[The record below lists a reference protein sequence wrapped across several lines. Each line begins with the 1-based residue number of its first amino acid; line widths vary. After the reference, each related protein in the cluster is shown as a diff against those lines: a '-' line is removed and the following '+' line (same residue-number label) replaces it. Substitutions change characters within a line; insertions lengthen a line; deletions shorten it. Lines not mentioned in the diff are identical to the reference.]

1 VIHDVN
7 EKGNNDYHHLDQ
19 TNHRK
24 IGTNKSTKGRTH
36 FYKKHII
43 FVSFTLARVL
53 DQIPKKRGDLV
64 DDAQAPPYKTS
75 FYCIE

>member
-1 VIHDVN
+1 MLMK
-7 EKGNNDYHHLDQ
+7 KGNNHYHLDK

-24 IGTNKSTKGRTH
+24 IDTNKSTNGRMH

-64 DDAQAPPYKTS
+64 DDAQAPPYRTS